1 MGDVTGDLRDGGSTV
16 NQLIA
21 HLLENLILD
30 FQGELDLEMVREFLK
45 SDESKEAKSL
55 YARIVADG
63 GVDDMLV
70 VLADCLKDFI
80 RQGIDENVMH
90 DQLGLYVES

>member
-1 MGDVTGDLRDGGSTV
+1 M

-21 HLLENLILD
+21 HLMENLILD
-30 FQGELDLEMVREFLK
+30 FQGELDLEMVRDFLK
-45 SDESKEAKSL
+45 SDETKVAKSI

-70 VLADCLKDFI
+70 VLADCLKEYL
-80 RQGIDENVMH
+80 REGISENVVRE
-90 DQLGLYVES
+90 QLQLYVES